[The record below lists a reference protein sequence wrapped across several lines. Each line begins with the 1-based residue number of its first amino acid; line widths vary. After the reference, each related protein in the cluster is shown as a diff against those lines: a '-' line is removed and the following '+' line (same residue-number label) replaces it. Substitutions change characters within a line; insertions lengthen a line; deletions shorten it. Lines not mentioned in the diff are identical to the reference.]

1 MRRAVLALAA
11 LFLAAG
17 PALAQQKMG
26 WYSIETDQ
34 GGALIHGVPDSE
46 DAVIFFVC
54 ERGADSVTAQS
65 VIGSKDLEAGAQ
77 ATLGLTSGKVKKSL
91 TGKVVASETV
101 ERLDVEAPL
110 KLADMR
116 ALLKGKGPLT
126 VTVQG
131 ATQKVA
137 LTGIA
142 PALATFEGYCK
153 QAKN

>member
-1 MRRAVLALAA
+1 MRRAALALVA
-11 LFLAAG
+11 LIAAG

-34 GGALIHGVPDSE
+34 GGALIYGVPDTE
-46 DAVIFFVC
+46 EAAIFFVC
-54 ERGADSVTAQS
+54 ARGADSVTAQS
-65 VIGSKDLEAGAQ
+65 VIGSKDLEAGAE
-77 ATLGLTSGKVKKSL
+77 ATLDLVSGKVKKSL
-91 TGKVVASETV
+91 AGKVVASETV

-126 VTVQG
+126 VTVKG

-137 LTGIA
+137 LAGVA
-142 PALATFEGYCK
+142 AALASFEGYCK
-153 QAKN
+153 QPKS